1 MLIPSDSV
9 ALNWLNVKFRI
20 IFSNTRN
27 RFQQEKK
34 HESDST

>member
-1 MLIPSDSV
+1 MLIPRDSV

-20 IFSNTRN
+20 ILSNVRN